1 MSTKI
6 IGVPSDGL
14 EGLKQNWKADS
25 ISGFLI
31 FLIAMPL
38 CLAISKASGFPPIA
52 GIYTA
57 IIGGILVSLFM
68 GARVTIKGPAAG
80 LIAIAVGAV
89 EELGK
94 GDNMK
99 GYQLTLAVI
108 VVAAVIQILFGV
120 FKAGKLGDF
129 FPASAVHGMLA
140 AIGNIIRRNTVRP
153 HFCRRICAT
162 TGKNRTSTCIV

>member
-6 IGVPSDGL
+6 IEVPSDGL

-25 ISGFLI
+25 VSGFLI

-38 CLAISKASGFPPIA
+38 CLAISQASGFPPIA

-80 LIAIAVGAV
+80 LTAIAVGAV

-94 GDNMK
+94 GDN
-99 GYQLTLAVI
+99 
-108 VVAAVIQILFGV
+108 
-120 FKAGKLGDF
+120 
-129 FPASAVHGMLA
+129 
-140 AIGNIIRRNTVRP
+140 IRRNSVRP
-153 HFCRRICAT
+153 FFCRRICAS
-162 TGKNRTSTCIV
+162 TGKNRTSTYAV